1 MKGTSGAMGSN
12 QSDFLPSSDE
22 TPLVLIIED
31 EQPIA
36 EALRYIVEDRGYQT
50 ITGRD
55 GLEGL
60 ELAQK
65 RHPDLIITDLMMPR
79 LDGLKFIR
87 ALREDAARAGRRTPP
102 VILTSA
108 IENVSATDSNLPDA
122 FVPKPFDL
130 DYLEHLLDQYLSVH
144 H

>member
-1 MKGTSGAMGSN
+1 MGSN
-12 QSDFLPSSDE
+12 QSDSLPSSGD

-36 EALRYIVEDRGYQT
+36 EVLRYIVEDRGYQT

-60 ELAQK
+60 ELARK
-65 RHPDLIITDLMMPR
+65 HNPDLIITDLMMPR
-79 LDGLKFIR
+79 LDGLTFIR
-87 ALREDAARAGRRTPP
+87 ALREDATRGGRRAPP

-108 IENVSATDSNLPDA
+108 IENISAMDSNVPDV

-130 DYLEHLLDQYLSVH
+130 DYLEHLLDQYLSV
-144 H
+144 